1 MARRPHPILALKTQL
16 FELLQEARRTD
27 LSGPARKRLDEEL
40 STIIAEIS
48 ETRRE
53 LDRVKQPEAVFDPT
67 NPRLIGRFVALALV
81 AQPTVPLADISRF
94 YGSGVYAIYY
104 RGDYPLYAPIRD
116 TETPIYVGQAAPDDP
131 RARNPSEQ
139 GEKLS
144 GRLGDHRKN
153 IGNAENLSLADFV
166 CRTLVVQSGF
176 ETAAEDYLIH
186 LFEPIWNKET
196 KLVFGIGKHGD
207 AATTRVNR
215 RSPWDTL
222 HLGRKWAKA
231 ETITDAKSPEL
242 IAEQLEQHFTRTRI
256 YRSLPEVLDSFIAE
270 LKQFQA

>member
-1 MARRPHPILALKTQL
+1 MAKRPHPIIELKAQL
-16 FELLQEARRTD
+16 FELLQRARQTE
-27 LSGPARKRLDEEL
+27 LSAPARKRLDAEL
-40 STIIAEIS
+40 SAIMAEVS
-48 ETRRE
+48 GTRRE

-67 NPRLIGRFVALALV
+67 DPRLIGRFVALALV
-81 AQPTVPLADISRF
+81 AQPTVPLAQLPRF

-104 RGDYPLYAPIRD
+104 RGDFTLYAPIRE

-131 RARNPSEQ
+131 RARSPAEQ

-153 IGNAENLSLADFV
+153 IAKAENLELEDFL

-176 ETAAEDYLIH
+176 ESAAEDYLIH

-207 AATTRVNR
+207 AATTRGNR

-222 HLGRKWAKA
+222 HLGRGWAAA
-231 ETITDAKSPEL
+231 EAIADAKSPEK
-242 IAEQLEQHFTRTRI
+242 IADELEQHFTRTRI
-256 YRSLPEVLDSFIAE
+256 YHSLPEVLDSFIAE

>member
-1 MARRPHPILALKTQL
+1 MARAPHPIIGLKTQL
-16 FELLQEARRTD
+16 FELLDAARQQD

-40 STIIAEIS
+40 SSIIAAIS
-48 ETRRE
+48 EARRE
-53 LDRVKQPEAVFDPT
+53 LDRVKQPEAVFDPSD
-67 NPRLIGRFVALALV
+67 PRLIGRFVALALV
-81 AQPTVPLADISRF
+81 AQPTVPMADLQRF

-104 RGDYPLYAPIRD
+104 RGDFPLYAPIRD
-116 TETPIYVGQAAPDDP
+116 TETPIYVGQAAPDNP

-144 GRLGDHRKN
+144 GRLNDHRRSIAKT
-153 IGNAENLSLADFV
+153 ELRLEDFV

-186 LFEPIWNKET
+186 LFEPVWNNET
-196 KLVFGIGKHGD
+196 NLVFGLGKHGD
-207 AATTRVNR
+207 AATTRGNS

-222 HLGRKWAKA
+222 HPGRAWAMN
-231 ETITDAKSPEL
+231 ELLQDAKSPDE
-242 IAEQLEQHFTRTRI
+242 IAQQLEQHFTRTGI
-256 YRSLPEVLDSFIAE
+256 FRSLPEVLDSFISE